1 MTGPKTEPGTQP
13 ETQPET
19 EPETQPATEPE
30 IRGRGDS
37 GPGLAEELRISIAR
51 LSRRLRTLRR
61 QAGGDPRADGP
72 APLTLTQFAALA
84 AIERH
89 GSMTPRELADHEK
102 VQPPSMTRVIAFLEE
117 RGLVARSPHPTDGRQ
132 VVLNATEAGAELLA
146 DERRRKEAWLARR
159 LTELTD
165 EEREILR
172 RAAPIIDKLSRS

>member
-1 MTGPKTEPGTQP
+1 MTTPPTRDR
-13 ETQPET
+13 
-19 EPETQPATEPE
+19 AT
-30 IRGRGDS
+30 S
-37 GPGLAEELRISIAR
+37 QPGLAEELRISIAR
-51 LSRRLRTLRR
+51 LSRRLRTLR
-61 QAGGDPRADGP
+61 GP
-72 APLTLTQFAALA
+72 ASADPARSPLSLTQFAALA

-132 VVLNATEAGAELLA
+132 VVLNATEAGADLLA

-159 LTELTD
+159 LTELTE
-165 EEREILR
+165 EERRILR